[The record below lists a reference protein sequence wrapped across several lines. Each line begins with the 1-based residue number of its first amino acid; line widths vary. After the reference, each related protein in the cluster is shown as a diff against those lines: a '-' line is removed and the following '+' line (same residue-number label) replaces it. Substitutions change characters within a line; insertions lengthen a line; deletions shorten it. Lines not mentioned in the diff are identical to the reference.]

1 MTILALDTSSSKT
14 GYAIYKDGKITEH
27 GSIRLTSRGAT
38 DTERT
43 QSRLAQLYTK
53 VCNLISKYKITQIVA
68 EDIFKDTDQRKQSA
82 FDILAQC
89 RGVIVASNTQNQL
102 PPISYTNPL
111 KVKHDIW
118 GYSSSIRQHRALTRQ
133 EHKERMCRAVERLGY
148 QLKTDRNGYKDNDQ
162 ADAIGIL
169 ITYLNAHNIPVIH
182 PKPNKSN

>member
-14 GYAIYKDGKITEH
+14 GYAIYKNGKITKH
-27 GSIRLTSRGAT
+27 GSIRLISKGTT

-43 QSRLAQLYTK
+43 QNRLAQLYTK
-53 VCNLISKYKITQIVA
+53 VNALIISEKVTQLVA
-68 EDIFKDTDQRKQSA
+68 EDIFRDSDPRKQSA

-102 PPISYTNPL
+102 PPISFINPL

-118 GYSSSIRQHRALTRQ
+118 GYSSSIRLHRQMGR
-133 EHKERMCRAVERLGY
+133 KEQKQYMCKAIERLGY
-148 QLKTDRNGYKDNDQ
+148 QLNTDRNGNKDNDQ

-169 ITYLNAHNIPVIH
+169 VSYLNAHKIPVSH
-182 PKPNKSN
+182 PNANKAQ

>member
-14 GYAIYKDGKITEH
+14 GYAIYKNGKITEH
-27 GSIRLTSRGAT
+27 GSIRILSRGAT

-43 QSRLAQLYTK
+43 QNRLGQLYTK
-53 VCNLISKYKITQIVA
+53 VCNLISKHKATQLVA
-68 EDIFKDTDQRKQSA
+68 EDIFKDSDPRKQSA

-102 PPISYTNPL
+102 PPIVFINPL

-118 GYSSSIRQHRALTRQ
+118 GYSSSIRQHRTMTRQ
-133 EHKERMCRAVERLGY
+133 EQKQRMIRAVERLGY
-148 QLKTDRNGYKDNDQ
+148 QLKTDRNGNKDNDQ

-169 ITYLNAHNIPVIH
+169 VTYLNVHKIPVAH
-182 PKPNKSN
+182 PKTK